1 MKVRKF
7 VIIDKERI
15 EKPNLSRMVG
25 AIKDDVTKRSY
36 KTEIMKSLATKI
48 NPDVEIESISDSVEK
63 REIVLALRDVDIIF
77 CCTDNLSSRF
87 MLNRFAFQYLIPLI
101 DMGNEIQLKEEG
113 KIRTAGGGV
122 RVLTL
127 DGPCLESMGITTPSA
142 LEREKQIKS
151 GYVVGDSIAEPS
163 VISLNG
169 VVSSLSV
176 TEFIDLLTAFEKR
189 KDPNTYQ
196 IYDIL
201 KGEVFR
207 QPFLVNTS
215 CNICAEIKALAD
227 NLELPSME

>member
-1 MKVRKF
+1 
-7 VIIDKERI
+7 
-15 EKPNLSRMVG
+15 
-25 AIKDDVTKRSY
+25 
-36 KTEIMKSLATKI
+36 
-48 NPDVEIESISDSVEK
+48 
-63 REIVLALRDVDIIF
+63 
-77 CCTDNLSSRF
+77 

-151 GYVVGDSIAEPS
+151 GYVVGDSIADPS

-169 VVSSLSV
+169 VVSSLAV